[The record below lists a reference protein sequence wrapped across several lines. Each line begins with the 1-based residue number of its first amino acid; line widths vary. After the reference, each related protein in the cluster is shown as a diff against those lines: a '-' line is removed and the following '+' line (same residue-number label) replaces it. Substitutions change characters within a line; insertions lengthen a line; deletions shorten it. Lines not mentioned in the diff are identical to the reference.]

1 LQAADETF
9 RDEEQFVANYLSL
22 RQNPRRFPAATFAVI
37 DEFRGTAALKRFDL
51 FAKAYQLRSEWK
63 LEPALMH
70 EINQTHG
77 PIDLSD
83 PNVHYPMDWRHPD
96 CHAIYWAVKALKLAA
111 EQEDREITTYETNT
125 DRIVAHSHQNLFR
138 YGKMM
143 ILEGPAEPS
152 IQDDPNATTQSRLVR
167 KDIFLGPDYRMFDSY
182 NKATLAILE
191 KHKDDKGRYVSLRN
205 GYRNM
210 LKNAVLTFYQ
220 SGIRGYALR
229 IYNQLR
235 QSFPE
240 IDDFKV
246 SLDQYA
252 KNRLAEELESID
264 ILNAR
269 ELIVATLAE
278 AYYHYALRSDDL
290 AAAREQIAQ
299 KIYDYYMAK
308 FRPENRIDLPDMRE
322 LRYFALGSFL
332 NNEAYPPYVRQGLL
346 ARIRASGMHQELLGQ
361 LTPSQRQAVLHR
373 EGPLLVL
380 AGPGSGK
387 TRVITYRI
395 AALVSSGINAY
406 NICAITFTNKAA
418 EEMRQRAAALGA
430 SAGARISTFHSLC
443 VRILRRYAGYAGIDP
458 HYSIYD
464 EADQTRCIKQ
474 AIKECNLDA
483 TNFPPRRML
492 EAISTLK
499 NKLIDATAFAA
510 DRDDFFSRTLAQV
523 YARYQELLAARN
535 ALDFDDLLM
544 KATLLLE
551 NNATVRQELSDRF
564 QYLLIDEYQDTN
576 HAQYR
581 LANTLAARHGNI
593 CATGDPDQ
601 SIYRWRGADIR
612 NILAFERDWPQATVV
627 KLQEN
632 FRSTPAVLEVAD
644 RLIACNRNRKEKA
657 KKSATFWPI
666 CGCWPILRMKSHC
679 CASSTRRPAAL
690 ERLRWTGSAT
700 TPFARG

>member
-1 LQAADETF
+1 MRRRDSIILFACLLIAAGLLVGAGKQLDYVNAQREEMDLTINPVLENAPPSLAFATVAMGAFRGLVVDILWMRADKLKEEGQFFDARQLAEWITTLQPRFGAVWEFHAWNMAYNISVAIPASQPEERFRWVRNGYELLRDKGIPLNPKSIQLYRELARIFQHKMGGVSDDCHKYYKLRLAEMLGPLLRSEDNGLQREDNAYFEALIAAPRTWAQVAGDPNVQPFIEALQAADETF

-346 ARIRASGMHQELLGQ
+346 ARIRIERPELYKEMEQ
-361 LTPSQRQAVLHR
+361 T
-373 EGPLLVL
+373 
-380 AGPGSGK
+380 
-387 TRVITYRI
+387 
-395 AALVSSGINAY
+395 
-406 NICAITFTNKAA
+406 A
-418 EEMRQRAAALGA
+418 EK
-430 SAGARISTFHSLC
+430 
-443 VRILRRYAGYAGIDP
+443 LRRQMEESQG
-458 HYSIYD
+458 
-464 EADQTRCIKQ
+464 
-474 AIKECNLDA
+474 
-483 TNFPPRRML
+483 
-492 EAISTLK
+492 
-499 NKLIDATAFAA
+499 
-510 DRDDFFSRTLAQV
+510 
-523 YARYQELLAARN
+523 
-535 ALDFDDLLM
+535 
-544 KATLLLE
+544 
-551 NNATVRQELSDRF
+551 
-564 QYLLIDEYQDTN
+564 
-576 HAQYR
+576 
-581 LANTLAARHGNI
+581 
-593 CATGDPDQ
+593 
-601 SIYRWRGADIR
+601 
-612 NILAFERDWPQATVV
+612 
-627 KLQEN
+627 
-632 FRSTPAVLEVAD
+632 TP
-644 RLIACNRNRKEKA
+644 
-657 KKSATFWPI
+657 
-666 CGCWPILRMKSHC
+666 
-679 CASSTRRPAAL
+679 
-690 ERLRWTGSAT
+690 
-700 TPFARG
+700 

>member
-1 LQAADETF
+1 MRRRDSIILFACLLIAAGLLVGAGKQLDYVNAQREEMDLTINPVLENAPPSLAFATVAMGAFRGLVVDILWMRADKLKEEGQFFDARQLAEWITTLQPRFGAVWEFHAWNMAYNISVAIPASQPEERFRWVRNGYELLRDKGIPLNPKSTQLYRELARIFQHKMGGVSDDCHKYYKLRLAEMLGPLLRSEDNGLQREDNAYFEALIAAPRTWAQVAGDPNVQPFIEALQAADETF

-346 ARIRASGMHQELLGQ
+346 ARIRIERPELYKEMEQ
-361 LTPSQRQAVLHR
+361 T
-373 EGPLLVL
+373 
-380 AGPGSGK
+380 
-387 TRVITYRI
+387 
-395 AALVSSGINAY
+395 
-406 NICAITFTNKAA
+406 A
-418 EEMRQRAAALGA
+418 EK
-430 SAGARISTFHSLC
+430 
-443 VRILRRYAGYAGIDP
+443 LRRQMEESQG
-458 HYSIYD
+458 
-464 EADQTRCIKQ
+464 
-474 AIKECNLDA
+474 
-483 TNFPPRRML
+483 
-492 EAISTLK
+492 
-499 NKLIDATAFAA
+499 
-510 DRDDFFSRTLAQV
+510 
-523 YARYQELLAARN
+523 
-535 ALDFDDLLM
+535 
-544 KATLLLE
+544 
-551 NNATVRQELSDRF
+551 
-564 QYLLIDEYQDTN
+564 
-576 HAQYR
+576 
-581 LANTLAARHGNI
+581 
-593 CATGDPDQ
+593 
-601 SIYRWRGADIR
+601 
-612 NILAFERDWPQATVV
+612 
-627 KLQEN
+627 
-632 FRSTPAVLEVAD
+632 TP
-644 RLIACNRNRKEKA
+644 
-657 KKSATFWPI
+657 
-666 CGCWPILRMKSHC
+666 
-679 CASSTRRPAAL
+679 
-690 ERLRWTGSAT
+690 
-700 TPFARG
+700 

>member
-1 LQAADETF
+1 MAYNISVAIPASQPEERFRWVRNGYELLRDKGIPLNPKSTQLYRELARIFQHKMGGVSDDCHKYYKLRLAEMLGPLLRSEDNGLQREDNAYFEALIAAPRTWAQVAGDPNVQPFIEALQAADETF

-191 KHKDDKGRYVSLRN
+191 KHKDDKGRYESLRN

-346 ARIRASGMHQELLGQ
+346 ARIRIERPELYKEMEQ
-361 LTPSQRQAVLHR
+361 T
-373 EGPLLVL
+373 
-380 AGPGSGK
+380 
-387 TRVITYRI
+387 
-395 AALVSSGINAY
+395 
-406 NICAITFTNKAA
+406 A
-418 EEMRQRAAALGA
+418 EK
-430 SAGARISTFHSLC
+430 
-443 VRILRRYAGYAGIDP
+443 LRRQMEESQG
-458 HYSIYD
+458 
-464 EADQTRCIKQ
+464 
-474 AIKECNLDA
+474 
-483 TNFPPRRML
+483 
-492 EAISTLK
+492 
-499 NKLIDATAFAA
+499 
-510 DRDDFFSRTLAQV
+510 
-523 YARYQELLAARN
+523 
-535 ALDFDDLLM
+535 
-544 KATLLLE
+544 
-551 NNATVRQELSDRF
+551 
-564 QYLLIDEYQDTN
+564 
-576 HAQYR
+576 
-581 LANTLAARHGNI
+581 
-593 CATGDPDQ
+593 
-601 SIYRWRGADIR
+601 
-612 NILAFERDWPQATVV
+612 
-627 KLQEN
+627 
-632 FRSTPAVLEVAD
+632 TP
-644 RLIACNRNRKEKA
+644 
-657 KKSATFWPI
+657 
-666 CGCWPILRMKSHC
+666 
-679 CASSTRRPAAL
+679 
-690 ERLRWTGSAT
+690 
-700 TPFARG
+700 

>member
-1 LQAADETF
+1 MRRRDSIILFACLLIAAGLLVGAGKQLDYVNAQREEMDLTINPVLENAPPSLAFATVAMGAFRGLVVDILWMRADKLKEEGQFFDARQLAEWITTLQPRFGAVWEFHAWNMAYNISVAIPASQPEERFRWVRNGYELLRDKGIPLNPKSTQLYRELARIFQHKMGGVSDDCHKYYKLRLAEMLGPLLRSEDNGLQREDNAYFEALIAAPRTWAQVAGDPNVQPFIEALQAADETF

-191 KHKDDKGRYVSLRN
+191 KHKDDKGRYESLRN

-346 ARIRASGMHQELLGQ
+346 ARIRIERPELYKEMEQ
-361 LTPSQRQAVLHR
+361 T
-373 EGPLLVL
+373 
-380 AGPGSGK
+380 
-387 TRVITYRI
+387 
-395 AALVSSGINAY
+395 
-406 NICAITFTNKAA
+406 A
-418 EEMRQRAAALGA
+418 EK
-430 SAGARISTFHSLC
+430 
-443 VRILRRYAGYAGIDP
+443 LRRQMEESQG
-458 HYSIYD
+458 
-464 EADQTRCIKQ
+464 
-474 AIKECNLDA
+474 
-483 TNFPPRRML
+483 
-492 EAISTLK
+492 
-499 NKLIDATAFAA
+499 
-510 DRDDFFSRTLAQV
+510 
-523 YARYQELLAARN
+523 
-535 ALDFDDLLM
+535 
-544 KATLLLE
+544 
-551 NNATVRQELSDRF
+551 
-564 QYLLIDEYQDTN
+564 
-576 HAQYR
+576 
-581 LANTLAARHGNI
+581 
-593 CATGDPDQ
+593 
-601 SIYRWRGADIR
+601 
-612 NILAFERDWPQATVV
+612 
-627 KLQEN
+627 
-632 FRSTPAVLEVAD
+632 TP
-644 RLIACNRNRKEKA
+644 
-657 KKSATFWPI
+657 
-666 CGCWPILRMKSHC
+666 
-679 CASSTRRPAAL
+679 
-690 ERLRWTGSAT
+690 
-700 TPFARG
+700 

>member
-1 LQAADETF
+1 
-9 RDEEQFVANYLSL
+9 
-22 RQNPRRFPAATFAVI
+22 
-37 DEFRGTAALKRFDL
+37 
-51 FAKAYQLRSEWK
+51 
-63 LEPALMH
+63 MH

-191 KHKDDKGRYVSLRN
+191 KHKDDKGRYESLRN

-346 ARIRASGMHQELLGQ
+346 ARIRIERPELYKEMEQ
-361 LTPSQRQAVLHR
+361 T
-373 EGPLLVL
+373 
-380 AGPGSGK
+380 
-387 TRVITYRI
+387 
-395 AALVSSGINAY
+395 
-406 NICAITFTNKAA
+406 A
-418 EEMRQRAAALGA
+418 EK
-430 SAGARISTFHSLC
+430 
-443 VRILRRYAGYAGIDP
+443 LRRKMEESQG
-458 HYSIYD
+458 
-464 EADQTRCIKQ
+464 
-474 AIKECNLDA
+474 
-483 TNFPPRRML
+483 
-492 EAISTLK
+492 
-499 NKLIDATAFAA
+499 
-510 DRDDFFSRTLAQV
+510 
-523 YARYQELLAARN
+523 
-535 ALDFDDLLM
+535 
-544 KATLLLE
+544 
-551 NNATVRQELSDRF
+551 
-564 QYLLIDEYQDTN
+564 
-576 HAQYR
+576 
-581 LANTLAARHGNI
+581 
-593 CATGDPDQ
+593 
-601 SIYRWRGADIR
+601 
-612 NILAFERDWPQATVV
+612 
-627 KLQEN
+627 
-632 FRSTPAVLEVAD
+632 TP
-644 RLIACNRNRKEKA
+644 
-657 KKSATFWPI
+657 
-666 CGCWPILRMKSHC
+666 
-679 CASSTRRPAAL
+679 
-690 ERLRWTGSAT
+690 
-700 TPFARG
+700 

>member
-1 LQAADETF
+1 MRRRDSIILFACLLIAAGLLVGAGKQLDYVNAQREEMDLTINPVLENAPPSLAFATVAMGAFRGLVVDILWMRADKLKEEGQFFDARQLAEWITTLQPRFGAVWEFHAWNMAYNISVAIPASQPEERFRWVRNGYELLRDKGIPLNPRSIQLYRELARIFQHKMGGVSDDCHKYYKLRLAEMLGPLLRSEDNGLQREDNAYFEALIAAPRTWAQVAGDPNVQPFIEALQAADETF

-191 KHKDDKGRYVSLRN
+191 KHKDDKGRYESLRN

-346 ARIRASGMHQELLGQ
+346 ARIRIERPELYKEMEQ
-361 LTPSQRQAVLHR
+361 T
-373 EGPLLVL
+373 
-380 AGPGSGK
+380 
-387 TRVITYRI
+387 
-395 AALVSSGINAY
+395 
-406 NICAITFTNKAA
+406 A
-418 EEMRQRAAALGA
+418 EK
-430 SAGARISTFHSLC
+430 
-443 VRILRRYAGYAGIDP
+443 LRRQMEESQG
-458 HYSIYD
+458 
-464 EADQTRCIKQ
+464 
-474 AIKECNLDA
+474 
-483 TNFPPRRML
+483 
-492 EAISTLK
+492 
-499 NKLIDATAFAA
+499 
-510 DRDDFFSRTLAQV
+510 
-523 YARYQELLAARN
+523 
-535 ALDFDDLLM
+535 
-544 KATLLLE
+544 
-551 NNATVRQELSDRF
+551 
-564 QYLLIDEYQDTN
+564 
-576 HAQYR
+576 
-581 LANTLAARHGNI
+581 
-593 CATGDPDQ
+593 
-601 SIYRWRGADIR
+601 
-612 NILAFERDWPQATVV
+612 
-627 KLQEN
+627 
-632 FRSTPAVLEVAD
+632 TP
-644 RLIACNRNRKEKA
+644 
-657 KKSATFWPI
+657 
-666 CGCWPILRMKSHC
+666 
-679 CASSTRRPAAL
+679 
-690 ERLRWTGSAT
+690 
-700 TPFARG
+700 

>member
-1 LQAADETF
+1 MRRRDSIILFACLLIAAGLLVGAGKQLDYVNAQREEMDLTINPVLENAPPSLAFATVAMGAFRGLVVDILWMRADKLKEEGQFFDARQLAEWITTLQPRFGAVWEFHAWNMAYNISVAIPASQPEERFRWVRNGYELLRDKGIPLNPKSIQLYRELARIFQHKMGGVSDDCHKYYKLRLAEMLGPLLRSEDNGLQREDNAYFEALIAAPRTWAQVAGDPNVQPFIEALQAADETF

-191 KHKDDKGRYVSLRN
+191 KHKDDKGRYESLRN

-346 ARIRASGMHQELLGQ
+346 ARIRIERPELYKEMEQ
-361 LTPSQRQAVLHR
+361 T
-373 EGPLLVL
+373 
-380 AGPGSGK
+380 
-387 TRVITYRI
+387 
-395 AALVSSGINAY
+395 
-406 NICAITFTNKAA
+406 A
-418 EEMRQRAAALGA
+418 EK
-430 SAGARISTFHSLC
+430 
-443 VRILRRYAGYAGIDP
+443 LRRQMEESQG
-458 HYSIYD
+458 
-464 EADQTRCIKQ
+464 
-474 AIKECNLDA
+474 
-483 TNFPPRRML
+483 
-492 EAISTLK
+492 
-499 NKLIDATAFAA
+499 
-510 DRDDFFSRTLAQV
+510 
-523 YARYQELLAARN
+523 
-535 ALDFDDLLM
+535 
-544 KATLLLE
+544 
-551 NNATVRQELSDRF
+551 
-564 QYLLIDEYQDTN
+564 
-576 HAQYR
+576 
-581 LANTLAARHGNI
+581 
-593 CATGDPDQ
+593 
-601 SIYRWRGADIR
+601 
-612 NILAFERDWPQATVV
+612 
-627 KLQEN
+627 
-632 FRSTPAVLEVAD
+632 TP
-644 RLIACNRNRKEKA
+644 
-657 KKSATFWPI
+657 
-666 CGCWPILRMKSHC
+666 
-679 CASSTRRPAAL
+679 
-690 ERLRWTGSAT
+690 
-700 TPFARG
+700 